1 MVNKMMIN
9 ATKNWKKLLNLEDE
23 MLLNEILMRAASHR
37 GAYRN
42 SDDVK
47 IAQLW
52 CSMIESKKQMNQI
65 DERLRRIEHMLSGLI
80 QRNREEEDKLL
91 KTLRN
96 F

>member
-1 MVNKMMIN
+1 MIN
-9 ATKNWKKLLNLEDE
+9 ATKNWKKLLNLDDE
-23 MLLNEILMRAASHR
+23 LLLNEILMKAASHR

-42 SDDVK
+42 ADDIK

-52 CSMIESKKQMNQI
+52 CGMIETKKHLNQL
-65 DERLRRIEHMLSGLI
+65 DTRLRRIEKLLGSI
-80 QRNREEEDKLL
+80 IEKNKEDEDRLL